1 MVQCSQLFQSVI
13 RLKSDSLLTDS
24 NLMDISG
31 LEQDTMEFLDILKL
45 IRKIGIFSESFRI
58 KKIAI
63 FLRYFFIIFF

>member
-1 MVQCSQLFQSVI
+1 
-13 RLKSDSLLTDS
+13 
-24 NLMDISG
+24 MDISG

-58 KKIAI
+58 RKIAI